1 MAKVSPPKRVDR
13 SFLDQLRVGSRLFH
27 YPANGDAT
35 SSFEKSASVEHTL
48 YSVIDL
54 PTVDEVVLLGLFDQ
68 QEKKKAV
75 TRDELLNGEWWYA
88 AQR

>member
-1 MAKVSPPKRVDR
+1 MNKLVNR

-27 YPANGDAT
+27 YPTKGDAAA
-35 SSFEKSASVEHTL
+35 SFEKSPSVEYTL

-75 TRDELLNGEWWYA
+75 SRDDLLNGEWWYA
-88 AQR
+88 DHR